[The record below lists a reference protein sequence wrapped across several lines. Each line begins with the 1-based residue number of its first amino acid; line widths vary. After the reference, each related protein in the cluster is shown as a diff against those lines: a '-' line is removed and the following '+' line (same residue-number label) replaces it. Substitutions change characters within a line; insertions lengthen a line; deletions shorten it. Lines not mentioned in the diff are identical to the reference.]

1 LTAGAIVTKDI
12 EGDQSGEPQAVPPP
26 GQEMLPFNNDAIRK
40 TEHSGEW
47 QFSIVDIVGVLIG
60 GTRAR
65 KYWSDLKR
73 KLIVKEG
80 FSELS
85 DKIGQLPMAGV
96 DGKHYPTDVANTETI
111 LRIIQSIPSPRVEP
125 LKRWLAAV
133 GYERIQESQDPELA
147 IKRAIATYQAR
158 GRTDDWI
165 EKRLRSIVARKELTN
180 EWKSR
185 GIEKGQ
191 DYAALTNIISME
203 TFGGISPSGHKALK
217 GLAKTH
223 NLRDHMTDLELIFT
237 MLAEKSTTEIAKARD
252 AQHFRANADA
262 ARSGARVAGEAR
274 VRLETE
280 IKQPIISTK
289 NHLNQRERISDPVLL
304 TKKRDGA

>member
-1 LTAGAIVTKDI
+1 MSKDDEGPLPGAISENPT
-12 EGDQSGEPQAVPPP
+12 SGQV
-26 GQEMLPFNNDAIRK
+26 MLPFDNDAIRK
-40 TEHSGEW
+40 LEHSGEW
-47 QFSIVDIVGVLIG
+47 QFSIVDIIGALVG

-65 KYWSDLKR
+65 KCWSDLKR
-73 KLIVKEG
+73 KLIEKEG
-80 FSELS
+80 FHQLS
-85 DKIGQLPMAGV
+85 DFIGQLPMV
-96 DGKHYPTDVANTETI
+96 NPDGRERLTDVANTETI

-133 GYERIQESQDPELA
+133 GYERIQESHDPELA
-147 IKRAIATYQAR
+147 IKRAIATYQAQ

-203 TFGGISPSGHKALK
+203 TFGGISPSGHKTLK
-217 GLAKTH
+217 GLAKNH

-252 AQHFRANADA
+252 AQHFRENADA

-289 NHLNQRERISDPVLL
+289 NHLNQRKRISDPVLL
-304 TKKRDGA
+304 TKKRNAP